1 MTSGAVPL
9 RARVRD
15 LLLEAAEVYR
25 GRPWEARLR
34 TAAEDGDSPLRVAL
48 AGRVKAGKSTLL
60 NALVGVPVAPT
71 DAGECTKVVTWYV
84 HGEEPEATAWLRS
97 GRARG
102 DGRVPLDLRGGDA
115 ALRVDLGGLQPE
127 DVDRVEVRLPSPR
140 LERLTLI
147 DTPGLASLSP
157 RFGERTERFL
167 TEGDEVG
174 GGADAVLFLMRQ
186 LHAGDVNLLEAFRD
200 PQARPVPPVNAIG
213 ILSRADEIGGG
224 RPDALAVAR
233 RLAEGYSQDPR
244 LRPLLQTVV
253 PVAGLLAQAAAT
265 LSDEEYRDLRETAEV
280 PAAVLDPMLLS
291 AIRFAA
297 PRRGIEV
304 ASERRRALVDRL
316 GLFGV
321 RWALALLRSG
331 EAGTRDDL
339 AGVLSAAS
347 GMTELR
353 WMLDARITG
362 RRDAIKAD
370 AALRLLLH
378 AAATDPVPGIRR
390 LAAAAEQLR
399 LGVHDVAELRVL
411 NELRTDGLALP
422 AEVRRRMERVLG
434 AEGADVRVR
443 LDLPREA
450 TVADVER
457 ALLVEHAHWQRL
469 AADLLTPPEVK
480 RASSVLQRTCE
491 GLRRDL
497 RVGASG

>member
-1 MTSGAVPL
+1 M
-9 RARVRD
+9 
-15 LLLEAAEVYR
+15 
-25 GRPWEARLR
+25 
-34 TAAEDGDSPLRVAL
+34 
-48 AGRVKAGKSTLL
+48 
-60 NALVGVPVAPT
+60 
-71 DAGECTKVVTWYV
+71 
-84 HGEEPEATAWLRS
+84 
-97 GRARG
+97 
-102 DGRVPLDLRGGDA
+102 
-115 ALRVDLGGLQPE
+115 
-127 DVDRVEVRLPSPR
+127 
-140 LERLTLI
+140 
-147 DTPGLASLSP
+147 
-157 RFGERTERFL
+157 
-167 TEGDEVG
+167 
-174 GGADAVLFLMRQ
+174 
-186 LHAGDVNLLEAFRD
+186 
-200 PQARPVPPVNAIG
+200 
-213 ILSRADEIGGG
+213 
-224 RPDALAVAR
+224 
-233 RLAEGYSQDPR
+233 
-244 LRPLLQTVV
+244 V

-378 AAATDPVPGIRR
+378 AAATDPCPASAAGRR
-390 LAAAAEQLR
+390 GGAAE
-399 LGVHDVAELRVL
+399 LGVHDVAAAGAQRAAD
-411 NELRTDGLALP
+411 RRLALP